1 MGGDCTVCSGVC
13 QIGRL
18 CGLHILE
25 RRFFY
30 RFLFIRTVKV
40 SQVDV
45 QPKRLSGLSSS
56 GLPLVV
62 TTSLVFSSD
71 DPDFGLGPLDGH
83 SSNSVFRRLAVFGL
97 LSISSVLP
105 SPWVQAQV
113 MLSSLCRKRR
123 WGCVQESLMAFWIQD
138 CQQGLFVD

>member
-1 MGGDCTVCSGVC
+1 M
-13 QIGRL
+13 
-18 CGLHILE
+18 
-25 RRFFY
+25 
-30 RFLFIRTVKV
+30 
-40 SQVDV
+40 
-45 QPKRLSGLSSS
+45 SSS

-113 MLSSLCRKRR
+113 FALFSLS
-123 WGCVQESLMAFWIQD
+123 QETL
-138 CQQGLFVD
+138 GLRPGVVDGFLDPRLPAGPVC